1 MGLDIEQTAEGII
14 VRQEHYIDEVEE
26 IMLFDKRN
34 RNSDESL
41 STEESGKLKK
51 VAGQLS
57 WVASQTRPD
66 LSFDALELNITKNKL
81 TVEQVSRA
89 NKAIRMLKRSKTVLV
104 YPRLGSFN
112 QFQLKVF
119 SDASW
124 GNLPDKVSSA
134 RGHLVFLSVGENV
147 CPLSWISNKVR
158 RKVSSTL
165 SAETLALND
174 ALDDAVYLKYLIS
187 EIYHDNVRESK
198 IPILAYIDNKS
209 LDESL
214 RSTKQVQ
221 EKRLRIDV
229 AEVQCMLESEE
240 INEIN
245 WIPSKENLADGL
257 TKRGIDTSVLLQCIS
272 TGKLKF

>member
-1 MGLDIEQTAEGII
+1 MPEDIW
-14 VRQEHYIDEVEE
+14 
-26 IMLFDKRN
+26 F
-34 RNSDESL
+34 
-41 STEESGKLKK
+41 
-51 VAGQLS
+51 
-57 WVASQTRPD
+57 
-66 LSFDALELNITKNKL
+66 
-81 TVEQVSRA
+81 
-89 NKAIRMLKRSKTVLV
+89 
-104 YPRLGSFN
+104 
-112 QFQLKVF
+112 
-119 SDASW
+119 
-124 GNLPDKVSSA
+124 
-134 RGHLVFLSVGENV
+134 FLSVGENV

-174 ALDDAVYLKYLIS
+174 ALDDAEYLKYLIS

-221 EKRLRIDV
+221 EKRLRI
-229 AEVQCMLESEE
+229 QRMLESEE

-257 TKRGIDTSVLLQCIS
+257 TKRGIDTSITTSIPFKC
-272 TGKLKF
+272 